1 MVQAKKP
8 FLIAVSGGSGSG
20 KTTFVRELAE
30 HLCHYKPLLL
40 STDHYY
46 RDLSHM
52 PIDERQAQNF
62 DHPEA
67 LELSLLKTHISSL
80 CSGQG
85 IERPHYDFKHHTRMT
100 GQSTFLEPSQL
111 IILDGIFAL
120 CFSDLLSFFDLKLYV
135 DVDHDIR
142 VIRRLKR
149 DVEERGRSLE
159 STARQYIESV
169 RPMHHQFIE
178 PSKVH
183 ADFLIPWSQF
193 NPAAITY
200 TAHIVEN
207 HLAAYRSNHFPK
219 KLDKFCPPSAISSV
233 LSSKG

>member
-1 MVQAKKP
+1 MLQAKKP

-30 HLCHYKPLLL
+30 HLCHYNPLLL

-46 RDLSHM
+46 HDLSHM
-52 PIDERQAQNF
+52 PLTERQAQNF
-62 DHPEA
+62 DHPDA
-67 LELSLLKTHISSL
+67 LELPLLKDHLSRL
-80 CSGQG
+80 CSGEG
-85 IERPHYDFKHHTRMT
+85 IERPCYDFKHHTRVS
-100 GQSTFLEPSQL
+100 GQSSFMEPSQL

-120 CFSDLLSFFDLKLYV
+120 CFADLFSFFDLKLYV

-159 STARQYIESV
+159 STARQYLESV

-207 HLAAYRSNHFPK
+207 HLAVYRANHSK
-219 KLDKFCPPSAISSV
+219 KAVDKYCRSGTSSAV
-233 LSSKG
+233 LSSNG